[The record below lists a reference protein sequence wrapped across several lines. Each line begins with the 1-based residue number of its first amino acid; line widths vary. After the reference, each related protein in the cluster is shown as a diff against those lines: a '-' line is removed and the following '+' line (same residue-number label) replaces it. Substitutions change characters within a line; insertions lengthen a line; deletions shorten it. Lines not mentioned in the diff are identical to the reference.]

1 MKTQASEKNFNLH
14 SLGWKAFQQLCVTII
29 SSIFGQ
35 TVQSF
40 FDSND
45 GGRDGAFY
53 GVWKQFS
60 GETLSGSFTVQ
71 CKFTSKSNEQ
81 LHIGH
86 LTDEIEKIKNLAN
99 KGLAD
104 NYIIFTNFCLTGN
117 NDDKIKEIIEAIP
130 NVKHCKIF
138 GQESLNRIILENP
151 KLRML
156 VPRIYGL
163 GDLSQILD
171 ERAYDQATE
180 ILSSLGSDLS
190 KFVITDAY
198 RQSANALNEHGFVL
212 LLGEPAS
219 GKSTIAATLCLGA
232 VDQWKSKTIKL
243 KDANSFISHWNPNEP
258 TQLIW
263 VDDVFGATQFEY
275 STVQEWNK
283 TFPHLNAAIDKG
295 AKIIFT
301 SRDYIY
307 KTAKK
312 FLKESSIPIIKE
324 SQVIIKVEELT
335 LEEKE
340 QILYNHLK
348 LGNQDKTF
356 KTQIKSFLPRVSKH
370 QFFSPEIAR
379 RLGNELFTK
388 HLRMEFA
395 RIDDF
400 VSKNK
405 EFLTELINSLDQ
417 NSKSAIALIFMR
429 NSFLPSPIQLT
440 SEEAQALELIG
451 GTKSGIIDSLEALND
466 TLILKT
472 TEDGNYYWKFKHP
485 TIRDSFA
492 SIVYKNVELLDI
504 YILGAPLENMIKEI
518 SCGDMNI
525 SGIELIV
532 PKNRYEK
539 IITKIEL
546 FLESDEK
553 QSNYDMVFNF
563 LERRCADDFLL
574 QAFQKIP
581 KLYSRLNL
589 NSYLYINSSID
600 LICRLHKINLLPET
614 YRLKFIEELKIL
626 AVETPDS
633 GILNSEI
640 KNLFTEH
647 EYLKTK
653 EYIFENLILELN
665 ECISNWKL
673 NYDSETDPETYF
685 DDLKSA
691 LFDFETEFEDNK
703 DAIDRIDSA
712 LHSIDNIVSELLQNY
727 NTSESNSLIF
737 EDEKKENKIIE
748 RSIFDDIDA

>member
-1 MKTQASEKNFNLH
+1 MKTQAFQKNFNLH
-14 SLGWKAFQQLCVTII
+14 SLGWKAFQQLSLTII

-35 TVQSF
+35 TIQSF

-53 GVWKQFS
+53 GVWKDVS
-60 GETLSGSFTVQ
+60 GEALSGSFTVQ

-81 LHIGH
+81 LNIGH
-86 LTDEIEKIKNLAN
+86 LTDEIDKVKNLAK

-104 NYIIFTNFCLTGN
+104 NYIIFTNFSLTGN
-117 NDDKIKEIIEAIP
+117 NDDKIKKIIQAIP
-130 NVKHCKIF
+130 NVKHCRIY
-138 GQESLNRIILENP
+138 GQESLHRIILENS

-171 ERAYDQATE
+171 DRAYDQATE
-180 ILSSLGSDLS
+180 ILSSLGTDLS

-198 RQSANALNEHGFVL
+198 RQSAKALNEHGFVL

-335 LEEKE
+335 KEEKE
-340 QILYNHLK
+340 EILYNHLK

-356 KTQIKSFLPRVSKH
+356 KTQIKPFLPRICNN

-379 RLGNELFTK
+379 RLGNALFTK
-388 HLRMEFA
+388 HLRLDIS

-417 NSKSAIALIFMR
+417 NSRSAIALIFMR

-440 SEEAQALELIG
+440 SDEAQALELIG
-451 GTKSGIIDSLEALND
+451 GTKSGIIESLDSLND

-492 SIVYKNVELLDI
+492 SIICKNVELLDI
-504 YILGAPLENMIKEI
+504 YILGAPLENMTKEI
-518 SCGDMNI
+518 SCGEMNI
-525 SGIELIV
+525 DGVELIV
-532 PKNRYEK
+532 PKNRYEN
-539 IITKIEL
+539 IIKKIEL
-546 FLESDEK
+546 FLDSDGK
-553 QSNYDMVFNF
+553 QSNYDMVFN
-563 LERRCADDFLL
+563 
-574 QAFQKIP
+574 
-581 KLYSRLNL
+581 
-589 NSYLYINSSID
+589 
-600 LICRLHKINLLPET
+600 
-614 YRLKFIEELKIL
+614 
-626 AVETPDS
+626 
-633 GILNSEI
+633 
-640 KNLFTEH
+640 
-647 EYLKTK
+647 
-653 EYIFENLILELN
+653 
-665 ECISNWKL
+665 CISQ
-673 NYDSETDPETYF
+673 D
-685 DDLKSA
+685 
-691 LFDFETEFEDNK
+691 
-703 DAIDRIDSA
+703 
-712 LHSIDNIVSELLQNY
+712 
-727 NTSESNSLIF
+727 
-737 EDEKKENKIIE
+737 II
-748 RSIFDDIDA
+748 